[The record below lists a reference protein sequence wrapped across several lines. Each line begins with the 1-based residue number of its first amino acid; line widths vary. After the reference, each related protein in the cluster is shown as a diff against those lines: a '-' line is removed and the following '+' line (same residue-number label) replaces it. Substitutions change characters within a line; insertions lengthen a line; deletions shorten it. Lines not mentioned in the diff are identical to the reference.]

1 MERMMEFYVSRRVR
15 VAAALNNFDVWFAS
29 RAAPLKTFNVLIVML
44 AVGFAAM
51 ILQFG
56 VADTRPLLTT
66 SEQHLAD
73 LGGILVSGVL
83 LLIALRAF
91 MASLEEGPSLTLY
104 AVAFVANL
112 FLMSDGFGLPTWWA
126 VAACVGVSVVVA
138 TAFFVLM
145 TRIPFVSALLRT
157 FAGYAAFATVCLV
170 LVALCFHFRAA
181 LP

>member
-1 MERMMEFYVSRRVR
+1 M
-15 VAAALNNFDVWFAS
+15 NNLGAWFES
-29 RAAPLKTFNVLIVML
+29 RAAPLETFNVAIVVL
-44 AVGFAAM
+44 AVGFAAVIM
-51 ILQFG
+51 HFG
-56 VADTRPLLTT
+56 VVDTRPLLTT

-83 LLIALRAF
+83 LVIALRAF
-91 MASLEEGPSLTLY
+91 MASLQEGPSLTLY
-104 AVAFVANL
+104 AVAAVATV
-112 FLMSDGFGLPTWWA
+112 FWVRHGFGLPTWWA

-138 TAFFVLM
+138 TALFVLM

-170 LVALCFHFRAA
+170 LVALCFTFRAA